1 MNICAQNVNESWMER
16 EDALLKT
23 GAKAILIIPL
33 QRAWVSGICALGL
46 GIYGKWD
53 LTSLRLGYLAEGYSK
68 VNTGGSP

>member
-1 MNICAQNVNESWMER
+1 MER

-53 LTSLRLGYLAEGYSK
+53 LPSLRLGYLAGGYSK
-68 VNTGGSP
+68 ANTGGSP